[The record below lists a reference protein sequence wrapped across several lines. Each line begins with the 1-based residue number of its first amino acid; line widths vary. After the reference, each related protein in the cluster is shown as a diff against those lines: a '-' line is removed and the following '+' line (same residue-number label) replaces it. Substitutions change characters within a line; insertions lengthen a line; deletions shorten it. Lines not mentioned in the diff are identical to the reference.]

1 MDLHSLKAVNPYSSE
16 TTRLMACYGSKEAPP
31 ISNPNLYYLWLHH
44 IISIV
49 TYIMHRHL
57 NFIVTSDLCYY
68 TIGECSFRNLWL
80 EWNPYKFTPCCN
92 NYEACVGNMRHVNT
106 TL

>member
-1 MDLHSLKAVNPYSSE
+1 MDQRKRPPFPILVY
-16 TTRLMACYGSKEAPP
+16 TIYG
-31 ISNPNLYYLWLHH
+31 Y

-57 NFIVTSDLCYY
+57 NFIVTRELCHY

-80 EWNPYKFTPCCN
+80 EWNPYKFTTCCIK
-92 NYEACVGNMRHVNT
+92 YEACVGNIRHVNT